1 MLDVQGQS
9 NFDCLNDNIEAQIKY
24 VYDAIDSDSDYK
36 DMSEFMKKYFQ
47 DVHIG
52 PAKFKEKAENSRL
65 IRDRGN
71 KALCLSLKMFYK
83 SDA

>member
-36 DMSEFMKKYFQ
+36 AQ
-47 DVHIG
+47 C
-52 PAKFKEKAENSRL
+52 
-65 IRDRGN
+65 
-71 KALCLSLKMFYK
+71 ALCFFNPDQKFRRQNLFHYFL
-83 SDA
+83 